1 MYADQNQLNAS
12 IFRLEHFNAAHRLD
26 NPRWDE
32 RKNRE
37 VFGKCN
43 NPNYHGHNYDLE
55 VRITGPIDP
64 DTGYVMDAKELSG
77 IIKEEVIDRFDHKN
91 LNLDVEAFSELNPT
105 TENLAFVIYGYL
117 RKRILSSYDIKIKL
131 YETARNYVEYPAG

>member
-1 MYADQNQLNAS
+1 MYADQNQLKTS

-55 VRITGPIDP
+55 VRITGPVNP

-77 IIKEEVIDRFDHKN
+77 IIQEEVIHRFDHKN
-91 LNLDVEAFSELNPT
+91 LNLDVAAFSELNPT
-105 TENLAFVIYGYL
+105 TENLAFIIYGLL
-117 RKRILSSYDIKIKL
+117 RKRIVSTYDLKIKL